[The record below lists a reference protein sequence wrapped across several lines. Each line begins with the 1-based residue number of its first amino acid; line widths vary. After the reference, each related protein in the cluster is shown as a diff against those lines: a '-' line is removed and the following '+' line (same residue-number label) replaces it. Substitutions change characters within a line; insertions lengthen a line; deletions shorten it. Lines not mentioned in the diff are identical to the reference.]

1 VVISAGGCFMKK
13 PGSDRLEYQGGETR
27 LVSLPGQAVFQD
39 LLDSLDRVTGGSIT
53 SASSIG
59 LGQARASLLLGGGGV
74 RVCRGRLELRAH
86 VLVPARTACM
96 HDSW

>member
-1 VVISAGGCFMKK
+1 MVISAGGCFMKK

-59 LGQARASLLLGGGGV
+59 LGQARASP
-74 RVCRGRLELRAH
+74 
-86 VLVPARTACM
+86 PAGWRWSQSLQGKIGAAGTRTCACT
-96 HDSW
+96 HSLHAR